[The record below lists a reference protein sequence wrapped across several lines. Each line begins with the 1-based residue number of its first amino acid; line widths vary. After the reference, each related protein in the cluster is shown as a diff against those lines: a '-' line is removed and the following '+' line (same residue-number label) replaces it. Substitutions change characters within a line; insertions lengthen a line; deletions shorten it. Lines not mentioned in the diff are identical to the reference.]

1 MFKIRKGIFETNSSS
16 VHTLCINKRNDLKIP
31 NSFKFDRGEE
41 FGWSYDTYNDDM
53 SKGDYLYQLIENYA
67 FYMGKDEF
75 ESSDIYLTKYDGNV
89 KLYCPEDYPE
99 YDAMIK
105 KYEKEL
111 KDKIESILS
120 NYGCVNIIWEP
131 SHEND
136 KKIFGNGYID
146 HACEAH
152 QFLRDMLDNPELLI
166 NFLFNNNSCIYTGND
181 NYEDESTYVDC
192 DEYDYVFEKGN

>member
-16 VHTLCINKRNDLKIP
+16 VHTLCISKRNDLKIP
-31 NSFKFDRGEE
+31 NSFKFERGGE
-41 FGWSYDTYNDDM
+41 FGWSYDTYDDSM
-53 SKGDYLYQLIENYA
+53 SKGDYLYQLLEDYA
-67 FYMGKDEF
+67 FYMGKHEF
-75 ESSDIYLTKYDGNV
+75 ELSDIYLTKYNG
-89 KLYCPEDYPE
+89 KAELYSPEDYPE

-136 KKIFGNGYID
+136 KKLFANGYID
-146 HACEAH
+146 HAYSAH
-152 QFLRDMLDNPELLI
+152 QFLLDMLDNSELLI
-166 NFLFNNNSCIYTGND
+166 NFLFNSNSCIYTGND
-181 NYEDESTYVDC
+181 NYEGEYTDVDC